1 MLKSCPSIQLVVAVV
16 VAGVL
21 HPQAAGAQGT
31 PGPAAGQ
38 DDGFA
43 VSRPVRRAPDAP
55 PAPPPDLPPGADG
68 VEPVTLGV
76 VIVRE
81 TSGGGEHVVRQ
92 TIARTRDRI
101 HVTAGGGREWLFE
114 RNPVDQRRVSG
125 QLVDHARRTIVT
137 HEESDLRN
145 MLAVAGW
152 SDVLLMG
159 LDATALRRF
168 TPTGQARMLAGLRFV
183 RHVTD
188 QQGAAVSDVWWN
200 QDRALASAFTI
211 RHAAGATRVS
221 VDTMTQGVN
230 AELLRPPSSR
240 FPGYKV
246 IDLAEWL
253 EGR

>member
-1 MLKSCPSIQLVVAVV
+1 MLKSSAVIQLVMAGL

-31 PGPAAGQ
+31 VNSAAGQ

-43 VSRPVRRAPDAP
+43 VTRPARRAPDAP
-55 PAPPPDLPPGADG
+55 PAPPPDLPAGADG

-81 TSGGGEHVVRQ
+81 ISGGGEHVVRQ

-114 RNPVDQRRVSG
+114 QNPLDRRRVSG

-145 MLAVAGW
+145 MLALTGW

-159 LDATALRRF
+159 LDATALKRF
-168 TPTGQARMLAGLRFV
+168 TPAGQERTIAGLRFV

-188 QQGAAVSDVWWN
+188 QEGAPLSDVWWN
-200 QDRALASAFTI
+200 ADQALASAFTI
-211 RHAAGATRVS
+211 RHSAGFTRVS
-221 VDTMTQGVN
+221 VDTLNKGVN
-230 AELLRPPSSR
+230 ADLLRSPSSR
-240 FPGYKV
+240 FPGYQV